1 MHDECVTGNIRYPT
15 PRDAANAAQRIRGR
29 LDGFGAETYH
39 CRHCGGWH
47 VTGRTKLRKARAK
60 RKKPRAD
67 AYNRHDRA
75 WLREVEA

>member
-1 MHDECVTGNIRYPT
+1 MHDECPTGNIRYPT
-15 PRDAANAAQRIRGR
+15 PQDAASAAQRIRAR

-39 CRHCGGWH
+39 CCHCGGWH

-60 RKKPRAD
+60 RKKPRAG
-67 AYNRHDRA
+67 AYSRHDRT